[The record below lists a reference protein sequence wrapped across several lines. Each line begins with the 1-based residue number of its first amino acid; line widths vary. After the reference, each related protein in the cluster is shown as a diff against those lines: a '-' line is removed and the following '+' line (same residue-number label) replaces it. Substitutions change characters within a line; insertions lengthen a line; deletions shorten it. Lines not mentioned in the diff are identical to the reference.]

1 VHLCGYSC
9 LTLILLQLI
18 ATNWPDIMALL
29 VGMLA
34 VKTGIVTGLAP
45 RFGLTL
51 AESVRTGLLLSQG
64 GEFAFV
70 VLALANR

>member
-1 VHLCGYSC
+1 M
-9 LTLILLQLI
+9 QLI

-29 VGMLA
+29 AGMLA